1 MRFRIWI
8 YVCFFCPPSLLDTS
22 QTHKSPRCPERKAQI
37 SCAKNQNVFYVIYT
51 LAQRDKV
58 KCGQGGGGGG
68 RVSLYSC
75 HCSAAPVGPSL
86 RWQLNTF
93 IKHVKSTRGREWE
106 AQAMQ
111 CVATTRHQVAPVR
124 VNFSHPLTGWWTAQF
139 KSHITHTFIN
149 KHTIDAR
156 ENCG

>member
-8 YVCFFCPPSLLDTS
+8 YVCFFLSPLSFRYLTNPQIAALPRTEG
-22 QTHKSPRCPERKAQI
+22 TNIMREKSECFLCDLYA
-37 SCAKNQNVFYVIYT
+37 STA
-51 LAQRDKV
+51 
-58 KCGQGGGGGG
+58 GQGEVWARGRGGG